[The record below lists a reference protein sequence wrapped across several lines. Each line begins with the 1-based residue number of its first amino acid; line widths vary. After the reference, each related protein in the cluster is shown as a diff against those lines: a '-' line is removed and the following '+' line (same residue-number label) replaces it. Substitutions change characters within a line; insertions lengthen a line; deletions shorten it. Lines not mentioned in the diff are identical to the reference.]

1 MAWRI
6 RLSRTA
12 RKQLANVP
20 QQDRER
26 VIAALDRLADDPY
39 QTDIRKLTGSN
50 DEWRLRVG
58 QWRVRFSFDYE
69 TNAIDILR
77 VLPRGRA
84 YRD

>member
-6 RLSRTA
+6 RISRTA
-12 RKQLANVP
+12 RKQLANLP
-20 QQDRER
+20 QLDRER
-26 VIAALDRLADDPY
+26 VVDSLDRLAADPFS
-39 QTDIRKLTGSN
+39 TDIKKLANSN

-58 QWRVRFSFDYE
+58 QWRVRFSLDKE

-84 YRD
+84 YRN